1 MKFYQVRTS
10 RTTRFSIRNPAISLR
25 ELARWRSRMWCMI
38 PAECE
43 LQERRGAFPRRRV
56 VSKLT
61 LAIGSAVLLASCA
74 SAPEPA
80 PQPRPAPAPLS
91 LPVPPPAQR
100 EAAPAPAPAPAPVVA
115 APKPCDAAVTFQ
127 SEEVFAFMK
136 SELTQPAKARL
147 DRDVIARLATCSRVD
162 AVVIEGHT
170 DRLGSHQ
177 YNQKLSER
185 RAESVKAYLVSSGT
199 DRDKVE
205 TLGMGKTV
213 PAKFCPA
220 IKGRSELIAC
230 LAPNRRAIVS
240 IKGPGR

>member
-1 MKFYQVRTS
+1 VIK
-10 RTTRFSIRNPAISLR
+10 
-25 ELARWRSRMWCMI
+25 LA
-38 PAECE
+38 
-43 LQERRGAFPRRRV
+43 
-56 VSKLT
+56 
-61 LAIGSAVLLASCA
+61 LAVGSAALILLASCA

-80 PQPRPAPAPLS
+80 PQPQAAPAPAPVS

-100 EAAPAPAPAPAPVVA
+100 PAAPAPAPAA
-115 APKPCDAAVTFQ
+115 APKPCDATVTFQ
-127 SEEVFAFMK
+127 NEEVFPFMK
-136 SELTQPAKARL
+136 SELTPAAKARL
-147 DRDVIARLATCSRVD
+147 DRDVIGRLAACSRVD

-185 RAESVKAYLVSSGT
+185 RAESVKAHLVSKGV
-199 DRDKVE
+199 DRNKIE

-213 PAKFCPA
+213 PAKFCPD